1 MELQLNTVFNYMGF
15 LFLSFLALSYICLIL
30 IHKLNSYDLEQ
41 SKMVKIQVL
50 PQIWSEYYYSRIILE
65 NYY

>member
-1 MELQLNTVFNYMGF
+1 MGF

-30 IHKLNSYDLEQ
+30 IHKLNNYDLEQ